1 MFSDEAKL
9 LKKINVG
16 DLVRLADDD
25 ELAVGIGLI
34 LEEREDSKDAVDDM
48 TNRHPDF
55 FLEEIP
61 EFLLY
66 KPVYLVLW
74 QGITISPT
82 SKPIWM
88 FRTELRVIEKGEGGS
103 GEDKIKSG

>member
-1 MFSDEAKL
+1 MGSGEI
-9 LKKINVG
+9 KIEKIQVG
-16 DLVRLADDD
+16 DLVRLADDN
-25 ELAVGIGLI
+25 ELAVGIGLV
-34 LEEREDSKDAVDDM
+34 LDERQDSKDAIDDM

-88 FRTELRVIEKGEGGS
+88 FRTELRRIEK
-103 GEDKIKSG
+103 EDE

>member
-1 MFSDEAKL
+1 MSDSKTI
-9 LKKINVG
+9 KVHKIQVG
-16 DLVRLADDD
+16 DLVRLADDED
-25 ELAVGIGLI
+25 LAIGIGLV
-34 LEEREDSKDAVDDM
+34 LEEREDSRDAIDDM

-88 FRTELRVIEKGEGGS
+88 FRTELSIIKKGGD
-103 GEDKIKSG
+103 ED

>member
-1 MFSDEAKL
+1 MDSI
-9 LKKINVG
+9 KKSKIQVG

-34 LEEREDSKDAVDDM
+34 LDERQDSKDAIEDM

-88 FRTELRVIEKGEGGS
+88 FRTELKLIEKGDE
-103 GEDKIKSG
+103 

>member
-1 MFSDEAKL
+1 MDSI
-9 LKKINVG
+9 KKNKIQVG

-25 ELAVGIGLI
+25 DLAVGIGLI
-34 LEEREDSKDAVDDM
+34 LDERQDSKDAIEDM

-82 SKPIWM
+82 NKPIWM
-88 FRTELRVIEKGEGGS
+88 FRTELMLIEK
-103 GEDKIKSG
+103 EDE

>member
-1 MFSDEAKL
+1 MDST
-9 LKKINVG
+9 KIKIEKIQVG
-16 DLVRLADDD
+16 DLVRLADDED
-25 ELAVGIGLI
+25 LAVGIGLI
-34 LEEREDSKDAVDDM
+34 LDERQDSKDAIEDM

-88 FRTELRVIEKGEGGS
+88 FRTELRLIKKGDE
-103 GEDKIKSG
+103 

>member
-1 MFSDEAKL
+1 VSEEGKL
-9 LKKINVG
+9 RKIQVG

-25 ELAVGIGLI
+25 DLVVGIGLV
-34 LEEREDSKDAVDDM
+34 LEEREDSKDAVEDM

-61 EFLLY
+61 EYLLY

-88 FRTELRVIEKGEGGS
+88 FRTELRVIEKEVDSGEG
-103 GEDKIKSG
+103 KIKSG

>member
-1 MFSDEAKL
+1 MSDDKTS
-9 LKKINVG
+9 KVHKIQVG
-16 DLVRLADDD
+16 DLVRLADDED
-25 ELAVGIGLI
+25 LAVGIGLV
-34 LEEREDSKDAVDDM
+34 LEEREDSRDAIDDM

-88 FRTELRVIEKGEGGS
+88 FRTELSIIEKGGD
-103 GEDKIKSG
+103 ED

>member
-1 MFSDEAKL
+1 MSDDKTI
-9 LKKINVG
+9 KVHKIQVG
-16 DLVRLADDD
+16 DLVRLADDED
-25 ELAVGIGLI
+25 LAVGIGLV
-34 LEEREDSKDAVDDM
+34 LEEREDSRDAIDDM

-88 FRTELRVIEKGEGGS
+88 FRTELSIIEKGGD
-103 GEDKIKSG
+103 ED

>member
-1 MFSDEAKL
+1 MSDDKTS
-9 LKKINVG
+9 KVHKIQVG
-16 DLVRLADDD
+16 DLVRLADDED
-25 ELAVGIGLI
+25 LAVGIGLV
-34 LEEREDSKDAVDDM
+34 LEEREDSRDAIDDM

-74 QGITISPT
+74 HFDLHG
-82 SKPIWM
+82 
-88 FRTELRVIEKGEGGS
+88 
-103 GEDKIKSG
+103 

>member
-1 MFSDEAKL
+1 MSEGKV
-9 LKKINVG
+9 KIGKNIKVG
-16 DLVRLADDD
+16 DLVRLADDED
-25 ELAVGIGLI
+25 MAVGIGLV
-34 LEEREDSKDAVDDM
+34 LEERQDSLDAIEDM

-88 FRTELRVIEKGEGGS
+88 FRTELVRVEGKN
-103 GEDKIKSG
+103 EDDTGIA

>member
-1 MFSDEAKL
+1 MSSEEKYIIN
-9 LKKINVG
+9 KIQVG
-16 DLVRLADDD
+16 DLVRLADDED
-25 ELAVGIGLI
+25 LAVGIGLV
-34 LEEREDSKDAVDDM
+34 LEEREDSRDAIDDM

-66 KPVYLVLW
+66 KPVYLVMW

-88 FRTELRVIEKGEGGS
+88 FRTELRAIEKEESKGG
-103 GEDKIKSG
+103 D

>member
-1 MFSDEAKL
+1 VSDDKTI
-9 LKKINVG
+9 KVHKIQVG
-16 DLVRLADDD
+16 DLVRLADDED
-25 ELAVGIGLI
+25 LAVGIGLV
-34 LEEREDSKDAVDDM
+34 LEEREDSRDAIDDM

-88 FRTELRVIEKGEGGS
+88 FRTELSIIEKGGD
-103 GEDKIKSG
+103 ED

>member
-1 MFSDEAKL
+1 MDSDKT
-9 LKKINVG
+9 KIEKIQVG
-16 DLVRLADDD
+16 DLVRLADDED
-25 ELAVGIGLI
+25 LAVGSGLI
-34 LEEREDSKDAVDDM
+34 LDERQDSKDAIDDM

-88 FRTELRVIEKGEGGS
+88 FRTELRLIKKGDE
-103 GEDKIKSG
+103 